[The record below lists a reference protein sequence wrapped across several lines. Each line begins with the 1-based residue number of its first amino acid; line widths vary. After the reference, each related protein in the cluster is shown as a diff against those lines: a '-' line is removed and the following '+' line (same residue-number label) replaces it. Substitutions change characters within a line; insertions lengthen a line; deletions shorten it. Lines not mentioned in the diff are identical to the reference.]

1 MKYTDIKLQ
10 TLQEK
15 DLIFILEDN
24 IRGGLSSVM
33 GDRYVN
39 LDDDNREILCIDA
52 NNLYGW
58 IMSQMLLYDEIE
70 MWHGLPDLFMNK
82 IEENLETR
90 RDSDIGSFVK
100 VELKYPDKIKEKT
113 KSSLLLLKV
122 KYVVKM
128 ILVII

>member
-24 IRGGLSSVM
+24 IRGGSSSVM
-33 GDRYVN
+33 GDRYVK
-39 LDDDNREILCIDA
+39 LDDNRKILCIDA

-58 IMSQMLLYDEIE
+58 VMSQMLLYDEIE
-70 MWHGLPDLFMNK
+70 MWHGHPDLFMKK
-82 IEENLETR
+82 IEEILETP
-90 RDSDIGSFVK
+90 RDTDIGSFVK

-113 KSSLLLLKV
+113 KNFPFTPESKICSKND
-122 KYVVKM
+122 
-128 ILVII
+128 LVII